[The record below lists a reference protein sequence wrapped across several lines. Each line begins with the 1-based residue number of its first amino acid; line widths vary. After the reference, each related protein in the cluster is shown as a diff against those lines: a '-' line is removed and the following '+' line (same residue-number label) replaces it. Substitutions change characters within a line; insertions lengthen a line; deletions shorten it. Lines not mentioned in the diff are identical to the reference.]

1 MEKVKCIC
9 VMRDIVS
16 AMSELEHG
24 IIDQL
29 GLTLNEA
36 MALCAIGEHSVAASV
51 VAERTG
57 MRASHC
63 SKVISAL
70 EKRRL
75 VGRSIDKH
83 DKRQINISLMPAG
96 RERLALGAERN
107 TLVSKGHSE
116 IFHTLVLQHTRNIDI
131 ARTIATGLA

>member
-16 AMSELEHG
+16 AMSELENT
-24 IIDQL
+24 IIDHL

-36 MALCAIGEHSVAASV
+36 MTLCAIGEHSVAASV

-63 SKVISAL
+63 SKIISAL
-70 EKRRL
+70 ERRKL
-75 VGRSIDKH
+75 VCRSIDKH
-83 DKRQINISLMPAG
+83 DRRQINMSLTNAG
-96 RERLALGAERN
+96 REKLNSLKEYKIVVPEILAPVFDN
-107 TLVSKGHSE
+107 YFVK
-116 IFHTLVLQHTRNIDI
+116 
-131 ARTIATGLA
+131 

>member
-16 AMSELEHG
+16 AMSELENT
-24 IIDQL
+24 IIDHL

-36 MALCAIGEHSVAASV
+36 MTLCAIGEHSVAASV

-63 SKVISAL
+63 SKIISAL
-70 EKRRL
+70 ERREL
-75 VGRSIDKH
+75 LDRSIDKH
-83 DKRQINISLMPAG
+83 DKRQINMALTNAG
-96 RERLALGAERN
+96 RERLNALKEYKI
-107 TLVSKGHSE
+107 VVPE
-116 IFHTLVLQHTRNIDI
+116 ILTPIFNNYLLK
-131 ARTIATGLA
+131 

>member
-16 AMSELEHG
+16 AMSELENRLTDH
-24 IIDQL
+24 L

-63 SKVISAL
+63 SKIISAL
-70 EKRRL
+70 ERREL
-75 VGRSIDKH
+75 VYRSIDTH
-83 DKRQINISLMPAG
+83 DKRQINMALTDAGMKRLNSLKEYKIVVPQILTPVFDNYG
-96 RERLALGAERN
+96 GGN
-107 TLVSKGHSE
+107 
-116 IFHTLVLQHTRNIDI
+116 
-131 ARTIATGLA
+131 

>member
-16 AMSELEHG
+16 AMSELENTLTDH
-24 IIDQL
+24 L

-36 MALCAIGEHSVAASV
+36 MALCAIGEHSVAASI

-63 SKVISAL
+63 SKIISAL
-70 EKRRL
+70 ERRKL
-75 VGRSIDKH
+75 VCRSIDKH
-83 DKRQINISLMPAG
+83 DKRHINMTLTRAG
-96 RERLALGAERN
+96 KERLNALKDYKII
-107 TLVSKGHSE
+107 VPE
-116 IFHTLVLQHTRNIDI
+116 I
-131 ARTIATGLA
+131 LAPVFDNNEVGI

>member
-16 AMSELEHG
+16 AMSELENTL
-24 IIDQL
+24 IDHL

-36 MALCAIGEHSVAASV
+36 MTLCAIGEHSVAASV

-63 SKVISAL
+63 SKIISAL
-70 EKRRL
+70 ERQEL
-75 VGRSIDKH
+75 VYRSIDKH
-83 DKRQINISLMPAG
+83 DKRQINMALTRSG
-96 RERLALGAERN
+96 KERLSLLKEYKI
-107 TLVSKGHSE
+107 VVPE
-116 IFHTLVLQHTRNIDI
+116 I
-131 ARTIATGLA
+131 LAPIFDNYEAGN

>member
-16 AMSELEHG
+16 AMSELENT
-24 IIDQL
+24 IIDHL

-36 MALCAIGEHSVAASV
+36 MTLCAIGEHSVAASV

-63 SKVISAL
+63 SKIISAL
-70 EKRRL
+70 ERRKL
-75 VGRSIDKH
+75 VCRSIDKH
-83 DKRQINISLMPAG
+83 DKRQINMSLTNAG
-96 RERLALGAERN
+96 KEKLNSLKEYKIVVPEILAPVFDN
-107 TLVSKGHSE
+107 YFVK
-116 IFHTLVLQHTRNIDI
+116 
-131 ARTIATGLA
+131 

>member
-16 AMSELEHG
+16 AMSKLENTL
-24 IIDQL
+24 IDHL

-36 MALCAIGEHSVAASV
+36 MTLCAIGEHSVAASV

-63 SKVISAL
+63 SKIISAL
-70 EKRRL
+70 ERREL
-75 VGRSIDKH
+75 VYRSIDKQ
-83 DKRQINISLMPAG
+83 DKRQINMALTRSG
-96 RERLALGAERN
+96 KERLSLLKEYKI
-107 TLVSKGHSE
+107 VVPE
-116 IFHTLVLQHTRNIDI
+116 I
-131 ARTIATGLA
+131 LAPIFDNYEAGN

>member
-1 MEKVKCIC
+1 
-9 VMRDIVS
+9 MRDIVY
-16 AMSELEHG
+16 AMSELENG

-36 MALCAIGEHSVAASV
+36 MTLCAIGEHSVSASI

-70 EKRRL
+70 ERQKL
-75 VGRSIDKH
+75 VSRSIDKH
-83 DKRQINISLMPAG
+83 DKRQINMTLTRAG
-96 RERLALGAERN
+96 RERLNALKEYQI
-107 TLVSKGHSE
+107 VVPE
-116 IFHTLVLQHTRNIDI
+116 I
-131 ARTIATGLA
+131 LAPVFDNY

>member
-16 AMSELEHG
+16 AMSELENT
-24 IIDQL
+24 IIDHL

-36 MALCAIGEHSVAASV
+36 MTLCAIGEHSVAASV

-63 SKVISAL
+63 SKIISSL
-70 EKRRL
+70 ERRKL
-75 VGRSIDKH
+75 VCRSIDKH
-83 DKRQINISLMPAG
+83 DKRQINMSLTNAG
-96 RERLALGAERN
+96 REKLNSLKEYKIVVPEILAPVFDN
-107 TLVSKGHSE
+107 YFVK
-116 IFHTLVLQHTRNIDI
+116 
-131 ARTIATGLA
+131 

>member
-16 AMSELEHG
+16 AMSELENT
-24 IIDQL
+24 IIDHL

-36 MALCAIGEHSVAASV
+36 MTLCAIGEHSVAASV

-63 SKVISAL
+63 SKIISAL
-70 EKRRL
+70 ERRKL
-75 VGRSIDKH
+75 VCRSIDKH
-83 DKRQINISLMPAG
+83 DKRQINMSLTNAG
-96 RERLALGAERN
+96 KEKLDSLKEYKIVVPEILAPVFDN
-107 TLVSKGHSE
+107 YFVK
-116 IFHTLVLQHTRNIDI
+116 
-131 ARTIATGLA
+131 

>member
-16 AMSELEHG
+16 AMSELENT
-24 IIDQL
+24 IIDHL

-36 MALCAIGEHSVAASV
+36 MTLCAIGEHSVAASV

-63 SKVISAL
+63 SKIISAL
-70 EKRRL
+70 ERRKL
-75 VGRSIDKH
+75 VCRSIDKH
-83 DKRQINISLMPAG
+83 DKRQINMSLTNAG
-96 RERLALGAERN
+96 RERLNSLKEYKI
-107 TLVSKGHSE
+107 VVPE
-116 IFHTLVLQHTRNIDI
+116 I
-131 ARTIATGLA
+131 LAPVFDNYFVK

>member
-16 AMSELEHG
+16 AMSELENT
-24 IIDQL
+24 IIDHL

-36 MALCAIGEHSVAASV
+36 MTLCAIGEHSVAASV

-63 SKVISAL
+63 SKIISAL
-70 EKRRL
+70 ERRKL
-75 VGRSIDKH
+75 LCRSIDKH
-83 DKRQINISLMPAG
+83 DKRQINMSLTNAG
-96 RERLALGAERN
+96 KEKLNSLKEYKIVVPEILAPVFDN
-107 TLVSKGHSE
+107 YFVK
-116 IFHTLVLQHTRNIDI
+116 
-131 ARTIATGLA
+131 

>member
-1 MEKVKCIC
+1 
-9 VMRDIVS
+9 MRDIVS

-63 SKVISAL
+63 SKIISAL
-70 EKRRL
+70 ERREL
-75 VGRSIDKH
+75 VYRSIDTH
-83 DKRQINISLMPAG
+83 DKRQINMALTDAGMKRLNSLKEYKIVVPQILTPVFDNYG
-96 RERLALGAERN
+96 GGN
-107 TLVSKGHSE
+107 
-116 IFHTLVLQHTRNIDI
+116 
-131 ARTIATGLA
+131 

>member
-9 VMRDIVS
+9 VMRDIVY
-16 AMSELEHG
+16 AMSELENG

-36 MALCAIGEHSVAASV
+36 MTLCAIGEHSVSASV

-70 EKRRL
+70 EREKL
-75 VGRSIDKH
+75 VSRSIDKH
-83 DKRQINISLMPAG
+83 DKRQINMTLTRAG
-96 RERLALGAERN
+96 RERLNALKEYKI
-107 TLVSKGHSE
+107 VVPE
-116 IFHTLVLQHTRNIDI
+116 I
-131 ARTIATGLA
+131 LAPVFDNY

>member
-16 AMSELEHG
+16 AMSELENT
-24 IIDQL
+24 IIDHL

-36 MALCAIGEHSVAASV
+36 MTLCAIGEHSVAASV

-63 SKVISAL
+63 SKIISAL
-70 EKRRL
+70 ERRKL
-75 VGRSIDKH
+75 VCRSIDKH
-83 DKRQINISLMPAG
+83 DKRQINMSLTNAG
-96 RERLALGAERN
+96 REKLNSLKEYKIVVPEILAPVFDN
-107 TLVSKGHSE
+107 YFVK
-116 IFHTLVLQHTRNIDI
+116 
-131 ARTIATGLA
+131 

>member
-16 AMSELEHG
+16 AMSKLEHG

-96 RERLALGAERN
+96 RERLAALKEYKI
-107 TLVSKGHSE
+107 VVPE
-116 IFHTLVLQHTRNIDI
+116 I
-131 ARTIATGLA
+131 LAPVFDNY